1 MRTLTLQ
8 NAIAIVKIILDIAAV
23 WILIYYV
30 IKFVRNNA
38 RTIQIFK
45 GILLILLIKGV
56 SSFAGLTTISFLADM
71 FITWGFL
78 GVIII
83 FQPEIRGVLEKLG
96 QSNVFTRISTLSGNE
111 LDILVN
117 HLVEASV
124 RMSKEQIGALITI
137 EQAQSLSDYIKTG
150 TRIDA
155 AVSVELLCSIFVP
168 LTPLHDG
175 AVIIQGNQISCASA
189 YFPPTS
195 LDLPTRYGARHRAA
209 IGISEITDSTTIV
222 ISEETGSISVAE
234 HGKLTHM
241 DEAGLREYLLK
252 VICVQEVEAKQT
264 TKQKVKRGDKSRS
277 IKFDFL
283 SKKEETVPV
292 PNEERMTVAKK
303 SKKTA
308 NLKFNFD
315 DPVEEGDRKKKVN
328 AKKSAAQTSVSD
340 TSSIVVDDL
349 TEGGMDN
356 GKQR

>member
-8 NAIAIVKIILDIAAV
+8 NTIALLRILLDVAAV

-45 GILLILLIKGV
+45 GILLVMIIKGV
-56 SSFAGLTTISFLADM
+56 SSFAGLTTVSFLADM
-71 FITWGFL
+71 FITYGFL

-83 FQPEIRGVLEKLG
+83 FQPEIRGGLEKLG
-96 QSNVFTRISTLSGNE
+96 QSKLFTRISTLSGNE

-117 HLVEASV
+117 TLVEATV
-124 RMSKEQIGALITI
+124 RLSKEQIGALITI
-137 EQAQSLSDYIKTG
+137 EQSQSLSDYIKTG
-150 TRIDA
+150 TKIDA

-175 AVIIQGNQISCASA
+175 AVIIQGNHISCASA

-222 ISEETGSISVAE
+222 VSEETGSISIAE
-234 HGKLTHM
+234 HGKLLHM
-241 DEAGLREYLLK
+241 DEESLREYLLK
-252 VICVQEVEAKQT
+252 VICVQEIEAKPT
-264 TKQKVKRGDKSRS
+264 NRSKVRKEKPNRG

-283 SKKEETVPV
+283 NNKEEAPES
-292 PNEERMTVAKK
+292 NEERMTVQKK
-303 SKKTA
+303 SRKTA
-308 NLKFNFD
+308 NLQFQLD
-315 DPVEEGDRKKKVN
+315 DVKEAPKPKRP
-328 AKKSAAQTSVSD
+328 AKKGQEAKPAADQT
-340 TSSIVVDDL
+340 L
-349 TEGGMDN
+349 LNQEGENERGE
-356 GKQR
+356 